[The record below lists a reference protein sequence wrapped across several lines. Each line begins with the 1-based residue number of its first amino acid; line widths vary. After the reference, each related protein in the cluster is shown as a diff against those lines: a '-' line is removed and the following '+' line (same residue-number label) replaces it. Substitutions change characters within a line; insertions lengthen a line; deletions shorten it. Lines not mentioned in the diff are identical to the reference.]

1 MSTRFVTNAI
11 IAVAAGFVVVA
22 TQSFSSSTASWIAF
36 GIAIG
41 ILALAGLAQ
50 VDASR
55 GDVQRILDGIVAIV
69 AAWTIVASVVFD
81 GTTSKWL
88 SLGEGLAL
96 VGLALVGLTNNEIR
110 EQTAVRVSSDTSMRD
125 SLRTAA

>member
-1 MSTRFVTNAI
+1 MSTRFVTNTI
-11 IAVAAGFVVVA
+11 VGVAAGFVVVA
-22 TQSFSSSTASWIAF
+22 TQSFSSSTAGWIAF

-55 GDVQRILDGIVAIV
+55 GDVQRIIDGIVALV

-96 VGLALVGLTNNEIR
+96 IGLALAGLTYNEIR
-110 EQTAVRVSSDTSMRD
+110 EQMALQASSDTGMRD
-125 SLRTAA
+125 SLRPAA

>member
-1 MSTRFVTNAI
+1 MSTRFVTNTI
-11 IAVAAGFVVVA
+11 VGVAAGFVVVA
-22 TQSFSSSTASWIAF
+22 TQSFSSSTAGWIAF

-55 GDVQRILDGIVAIV
+55 GDVQRVIDGIVALV

-96 VGLALVGLTNNEIR
+96 IGLALAGLTYNEIR
-110 EQTAVRVSSDTSMRD
+110 EQMAVRANSDTGMRD
-125 SLRTAA
+125 SLRPAA

>member
-22 TQSFSSSTASWIAF
+22 TQSFSSSTGSWIAF

-41 ILALAGLAQ
+41 ILALAGIAQ

-55 GDVQRILDGIVAIV
+55 GGMQRILDGIVAIV

-96 VGLALVGLTNNEIR
+96 VGLALVGLTYNEIR
-110 EQTAVRVSSDTSMRD
+110 EQTAVRVSSDAGMRD

>member
-1 MSTRFVTNAI
+1 MSTRFVTNTI
-11 IAVAAGFVVVA
+11 VGVAAGFVVVA
-22 TQSFSSSTASWIAF
+22 TQSFSSSTAGWIAF

-55 GDVQRILDGIVAIV
+55 GDVQRIIDGIVALV

-96 VGLALVGLTNNEIR
+96 IGLALAGLTYNEIR
-110 EQTAVRVSSDTSMRD
+110 EQMAVRANSDTGMRE
-125 SLRTAA
+125 SLRPAA

>member
-1 MSTRFVTNAI
+1 MSTRFVTNTI
-11 IAVAAGFVVVA
+11 VGVAAGFVVVA
-22 TQSFSSSTASWIAF
+22 TQSFSSSTAGWIAF
-36 GIAIG
+36 GIAIS

-50 VDASR
+50 IDASR
-55 GDVQRILDGIVAIV
+55 GDVQRIIDGIVALV

-96 VGLALVGLTNNEIR
+96 VGLALVGLAYNEIR
-110 EQTAVRVSSDTSMRD
+110 EQMAVRESSDTGMRD
-125 SLRTAA
+125 SLRPAA